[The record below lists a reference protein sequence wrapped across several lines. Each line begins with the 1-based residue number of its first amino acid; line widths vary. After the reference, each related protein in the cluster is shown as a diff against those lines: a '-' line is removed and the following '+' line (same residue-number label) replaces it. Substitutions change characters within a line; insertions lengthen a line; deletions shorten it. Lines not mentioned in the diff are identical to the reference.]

1 MSVYKQEY
9 TYNVWY
15 DVNNLAWQPLKRTVA
30 LIDTHRSVDSFRA
43 LTPLSVLEIVF
54 QLFVNMR
61 YCDII

>member
-1 MSVYKQEY
+1 MPVYKQEY

-15 DVNNLAWQPLKRTVA
+15 DVNNLAWQPLKRTVTLVDA
-30 LIDTHRSVDSFRA
+30 YRSVDSFTG